1 MPTPLFPP
9 ELLLA
14 AALALVGGVIR
25 GFTGFGT
32 PLFLAPTYAVLF
44 GPAATVPL
52 IILQEIGPTLLT
64 IREALPHTDRREMT
78 GLLLG
83 CIPALPVGVVLLGVL
98 DPELVKDVMSFITLA
113 FVAALWTGWRYRGPR
128 TAPVRVGVGILSGIG
143 NGLAGIGGPP
153 LVLYHV
159 SGDKNAAAIRGN
171 IVVYFSVVTIIIVPV
186 FIYLGLVTAET
197 LWRCVVVTPPLM
209 LGVIVGM
216 RLFRGTTDRRYVHAA
231 LLVLLAGAVI
241 GLIG

>member
-1 MPTPLFPP
+1 VPTPLFPL

-44 GPAATVPL
+44 GPVGTVPL
-52 IILQEIGPTLLT
+52 LILQEIGPTLLT
-64 IREALPHTDRREMT
+64 IREALPHTDRREVRD
-78 GLLLG
+78 LLLG
-83 CIPALPVGVVLLGVL
+83 CIPAMPVGVVLLGIL

-128 TAPVRVGVGILSGIG
+128 TLPVRVGVGALSGLG

-171 IVVYFSVVTIIIVPV
+171 IIVYFTAVTVVILPI
-186 FIYLGLVTAET
+186 FIYFDLVRRK
-197 LWRCVVVTPPLM
+197 RCGAPL
-209 LGVIVGM
+209 L
-216 RLFRGTTDRRYVHAA
+216 
-231 LLVLLAGAVI
+231 
-241 GLIG
+241 